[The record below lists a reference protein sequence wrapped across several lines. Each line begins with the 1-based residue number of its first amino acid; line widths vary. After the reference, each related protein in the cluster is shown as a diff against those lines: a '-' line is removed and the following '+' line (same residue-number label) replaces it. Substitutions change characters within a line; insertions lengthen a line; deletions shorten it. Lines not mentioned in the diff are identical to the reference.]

1 MVEINFTFVLFTAS
15 FIAFILL
22 MKLAFFDPV
31 RNVIQE
37 RESAIEKDLE
47 ESKLAIADIAKADS
61 GDSSPTQILKEAKL
75 KSHQIVSDVMNE
87 ANKERLEM
95 VNKELKSLKANTDN
109 TILGL
114 EKEQNE
120 ILKNLDSYV
129 SELSKEAL
137 DKLMA
142 ELDAHATA

>member
-1 MVEINFTFVLFTAS
+1 MVDINFTFVLFTAS
-15 FIAFILL
+15 FMAFVLL
-22 MKLAFFDPV
+22 MKLVFFDPV
-31 RNVIQE
+31 KSVIQK
-37 RESAIEKDLE
+37 RESIIEKNLE
-47 ESKLAIADIAKADS
+47 ESKAAISNIKSADS
-61 GDSSPTQILKEAKL
+61 GDSSPSQILKEAKL
-75 KSHQIVSDVMNE
+75 KSHQIVSELMNQ

-95 VNKELKSLKANTDN
+95 VNKELKDLKTNTEKA
-109 TILGL
+109 ILGL
-114 EKEQNE
+114 EKEQNA